1 MLFNSYEFLFFFLP
15 VVFLGYTFMPK
26 KSWRIPFLL
35 VASYFFYG
43 HWNYKF
49 LPLLLFSTAIDYW
62 VGRKIEETNNPKR
75 EKSLLLVS
83 LFVNLGVLG
92 FFKYSN
98 FFIDNI
104 NYLLPLLGKKPLE
117 HLPDIVLPVG
127 ISFYTFQS
135 MSYTIDLYRNHSKAY
150 KKVTPFATYVA
161 FFPQLI
167 AGPIIRH
174 TDLVE
179 QLEEKAKRG
188 FDINYFKRGIVF
200 FVIGLSKKILIADNI
215 AKAIDPVIGMMDIAT
230 TTEAWMCA
238 LGYTLQLYFDFSGY
252 SDMAIG
258 LGLIF
263 GLEFPQNF
271 NSPYKS
277 VSITD
282 FWRRW
287 HMTLSSWLRDY
298 LYISLGGNRK
308 GRARTYVNLMIT
320 MLLGGL
326 WHGAAWTYVIWGG
339 VHGGM
344 LALERFVGWDKAPV
358 NRGASSI
365 RRFLTFIIVVV
376 AWVIFRSESVELMSA
391 WLNKMF
397 IPQGEIG
404 YPHFVARHR
413 DRFAAAWII
422 GMYIVLFKGN
432 SHDID
437 NKYKESSKDQPL
449 WHAVG
454 LAVCLFFCFL
464 YLGSESPFLYFQ
476 F

>member
-1 MLFNSYEFLFFFLP
+1 MLFNSYEFLLFFLP
-15 VVFLGYTFMPK
+15 IVLIGYYLMPK
-26 KSWRIPFLL
+26 RQWRIPFLL
-35 VASYFFYG
+35 LASFYFYG

-49 LPLLLFSTAIDYW
+49 LPLLLFSTFIDFW
-62 VGRKIEETNNPKR
+62 VGRKLEETENPKK
-75 EKSLLLVS
+75 EKRLLLLS
-83 LFVNLGVLG
+83 LFINLGVLG

-104 NYLLPLLGKKPLE
+104 NVLLSALGQRPWDNI
-117 HLPDIVLPVG
+117 PDVVLPVG

-135 MSYTIDLYRNHSKAY
+135 MSYTIDLYRSHSKAY
-150 KKVTPFATYVA
+150 KKILPFATYVA

-174 TDLVE
+174 TDLVD

-188 FDINYFKRGIVF
+188 FSVDFFKRGVVF
-200 FVIGLSKKILIADNI
+200 FIIGLSKKILIADNI

-258 LGLIF
+258 LGLMF
-263 GLEFPQNF
+263 GLQFPQNF

-277 VSITD
+277 QSITE

-287 HMTLSSWLRDY
+287 HITLSTWLRDY
-298 LYISLGGNRK
+298 LYISLGGNRRGQK
-308 GRARTYVNLMIT
+308 RTYINLLLT

-339 VHGGM
+339 IHGSF
-344 LALERFVGWDKAPV
+344 LALERWLKLDKKMESKPARLL
-358 NRGASSI
+358 RG
-365 RRFLTFIIVVV
+365 FTTFFIVVI
-376 AWVIFRSESVELMSA
+376 AWVVFRSESVDLMTT
-391 WLNKMF
+391 WLSKMF

-422 GMYIVLFKGN
+422 GMYIVLFKRN
-432 SHDID
+432 TTEID
-437 NKYKESSKDQPL
+437 EHYKEKAQPA

-454 LAVCLFFCFL
+454 LALMLFFCLL

>member
-1 MLFNSYEFLFFFLP
+1 
-15 VVFLGYTFMPK
+15 
-26 KSWRIPFLL
+26 
-35 VASYFFYG
+35 
-43 HWNYKF
+43 
-49 LPLLLFSTAIDYW
+49 
-62 VGRKIEETNNPKR
+62 
-75 EKSLLLVS
+75 
-83 LFVNLGVLG
+83 
-92 FFKYSN
+92 
-98 FFIDNI
+98 
-104 NYLLPLLGKKPLE
+104 
-117 HLPDIVLPVG
+117 
-127 ISFYTFQS
+127 
-135 MSYTIDLYRNHSKAY
+135 MSYTIDLYRSHSKAY
-150 KKVTPFATYVA
+150 KKILPFATYVA

-174 TDLVE
+174 TDLVD

-188 FDINYFKRGIVF
+188 FSVDFFKRGVVF
-200 FVIGLSKKILIADNI
+200 FIIGLSKKILIADNI

-258 LGLIF
+258 LGLMF
-263 GLEFPQNF
+263 GLQFPQNF

-277 VSITD
+277 QSITE

-287 HMTLSSWLRDY
+287 HITLSTWLRDY
-298 LYISLGGNRK
+298 LYISLGGNRHGQK
-308 GRARTYVNLMIT
+308 RTYINLLLT

-339 VHGGM
+339 IHGGF
-344 LALERFVGWDKAPV
+344 LALERWLKLDKKMKSKPARLL
-358 NRGASSI
+358 RGFS
-365 RRFLTFIIVVV
+365 TFFIVVI
-376 AWVIFRSESVELMSA
+376 AWVVFRSESVELMTT
-391 WLNKMF
+391 WLSKMF

-422 GMYIVLFKGN
+422 GMYIVLFKRN
-432 SHDID
+432 TTEID
-437 NKYKESSKDQPL
+437 EHYEEKAQPA

-454 LAVCLFFCFL
+454 LALMLFFCLL

>member
-1 MLFNSYEFLFFFLP
+1 MLFNSYEFLLFFLP
-15 VVFLGYTFMPK
+15 IVLIGYYLMPK
-26 KSWRIPFLL
+26 RQWRIPFLL
-35 VASYFFYG
+35 LASFYFYG

-49 LPLLLFSTAIDYW
+49 LPLLLFSTFIDFW
-62 VGRKIEETNNPKR
+62 VGRKLEETENPKK
-75 EKSLLLVS
+75 EKRLLLLS
-83 LFVNLGVLG
+83 LFINLGVLG

-104 NYLLPLLGKKPLE
+104 NVLLTALGQSPWE
-117 HLPDIVLPVG
+117 NLPDIVLPVG

-135 MSYTIDLYRNHSKAY
+135 MSYTIDLYRSHSKAY
-150 KKVTPFATYVA
+150 KKILPFATYVA

-174 TDLVE
+174 TDLVD

-188 FDINYFKRGIVF
+188 FSVDFFKRGVVF
-200 FVIGLSKKILIADNI
+200 FIIGLSKKILIADNI
-215 AKAIDPVIGMMDIAT
+215 AKAIDPIIGMMDIAT

-258 LGLIF
+258 LGLMF
-263 GLEFPQNF
+263 GLQFPQNF

-277 VSITD
+277 QSITE

-287 HMTLSSWLRDY
+287 HITLSTWLRDY
-298 LYISLGGNRK
+298 LYISLGGNRRGQK
-308 GRARTYVNLMIT
+308 RTYINLLLT

-339 VHGGM
+339 IHGGF
-344 LALERFVGWDKAPV
+344 LALERWLKLDKKMESKPARLL
-358 NRGASSI
+358 RGIS
-365 RRFLTFIIVVV
+365 TFFIVVI
-376 AWVIFRSESVELMSA
+376 AWVVFRSESVELMTT
-391 WLNKMF
+391 WLSKMF

-422 GMYIVLFKGN
+422 GMYIVLFKRN
-432 SHDID
+432 TTEID
-437 NKYKESSKDQPL
+437 EHYKEKAQPG

-454 LAVCLFFCFL
+454 LALMLFFCLL